1 MSQRQGTPFNNC
13 LLASLTPSSSSG
25 TPQSCS
31 DITFST
37 WAPGQLGAEVGR
49 VPGHIAGRNACP
61 ARPVPCPPEALGEG
75 SLPPTGCLRVQL
87 PREGTKRQGKSPG
100 YFPGKSQPSPAPST
114 LSGLILAQEER
125 GFLSPVSDRHSGPL
139 ICPNPALTV
148 TRSCCSHGA
157 RSFQEADE
165 AAPTQ
170 VMRSPQASA
179 HCTQRIREQIIPQAS
194 AHHTPRTKDMQKV
207 RHDQWEG
214 RTTIFFPFPPGPL
227 FEGNPVGEGTT
238 RRGTATPVHRP
249 QRPAGS
255 THSSTGGLRSPTPR
269 PWRPDFRG
277 TTGVSLSSQSYFV
290 RNPTVGPKLETWV
303 FSSCGASIRF
313 LTRYNGEL
321 REPLV
326 WC

>member
-1 MSQRQGTPFNNC
+1 M
-13 LLASLTPSSSSG
+13 
-25 TPQSCS
+25 
-31 DITFST
+31 
-37 WAPGQLGAEVGR
+37 
-49 VPGHIAGRNACP
+49 PGHIAGRNACP

-194 AHHTPRTKDMQKV
+194 AHHTPRTKD
-207 RHDQWEG
+207 RHTL
-214 RTTIFFPFPPGPL
+214 RPVPTTIPRTREQTSPPSQHPQEDGLL
-227 FEGNPVGEGTT
+227 F
-238 RRGTATPVHRP
+238 
-249 QRPAGS
+249 
-255 THSSTGGLRSPTPR
+255 
-269 PWRPDFRG
+269 
-277 TTGVSLSSQSYFV
+277 
-290 RNPTVGPKLETWV
+290 
-303 FSSCGASIRF
+303 
-313 LTRYNGEL
+313 
-321 REPLV
+321 
-326 WC
+326 